1 MSVDLVNSVSPQSSH
16 PKFKAAQ
23 AALQTG
29 AKETGKAFLKSG
41 LGTLAGAVPG
51 IGFVLGPL
59 VGLGLDLAEAGKAVV
74 DKYQSVLSESTI
86 QAVPQRVACPVELVP
101 AFAAKAA

>member
-1 MSVDLVNSVSPQSSH
+1 MSEPSINSVRPQSH
-16 PKFKAAQ
+16 HIKREALQ
-23 AALQTG
+23 AAFKTG